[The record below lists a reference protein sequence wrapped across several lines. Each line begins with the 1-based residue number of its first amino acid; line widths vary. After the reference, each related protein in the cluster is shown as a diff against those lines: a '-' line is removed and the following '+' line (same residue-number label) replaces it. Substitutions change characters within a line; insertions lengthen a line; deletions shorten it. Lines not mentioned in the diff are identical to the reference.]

1 MVECRPGPWV
11 NGPVAPHAWVA
22 SGCIVLSVQLELSTP
37 ALLFPAIS
45 LLLLAYTNR
54 FLGLA
59 TLVRGLHATYEA
71 APKPNVLGQIANLR
85 KRLHLI
91 RDMQFVGVLAL
102 ALCTSAMLLVYVGV
116 ALLAKVLFAVSL
128 LCLLASLALSLREIS
143 MSIGALDLQLS
154 SLEALGTSQSP
165 APR

>member
-1 MVECRPGPWV
+1 MAR
-11 NGPVAPHAWVA
+11 
-22 SGCIVLSVQLELSTP
+22 VQLELSTP

-59 TLVRGLHATYEA
+59 TLVRSLHATYEA

-85 KRLHLI
+85 RRLFLI

-102 ALCTSAMLLVYVGV
+102 ALCTASMLLVYVGFALV
-116 ALLAKVLFAVSL
+116 AKGLFAFSL
-128 LCLLASLALSLREIS
+128 VCLLGSLALSLREIA
-143 MSIGALDLQLS
+143 MSIGALDLQLN
-154 SLEALGTSQSP
+154 SLEALGTTQP
-165 APR
+165 PLRR

>member
-1 MVECRPGPWV
+1 M
-11 NGPVAPHAWVA
+11 
-22 SGCIVLSVQLELSTP
+22 QLELSTP

-71 APKPNVLGQIANLR
+71 APKPNVLGQLANLR
-85 KRLHLI
+85 KRLYLI

-102 ALCTSAMLLVYVGV
+102 ALCTASMLLVYVGV
-116 ALLAKVLFAVSL
+116 ALLAKGLFALSL
-128 LCLLASLALSLREIS
+128 VCLLGSLALSLREIA
-143 MSIGALDLQLS
+143 MSIGALDLQLNN
-154 SLEALGTSQSP
+154 LEALGATQLP
-165 APR
+165 PRR

>member
-1 MVECRPGPWV
+1 MAR
-11 NGPVAPHAWVA
+11 
-22 SGCIVLSVQLELSTP
+22 VQLELSTP

-71 APKPNVLGQIANLR
+71 APKPNVLGQLANLR
-85 KRLHLI
+85 KRLYLI

-102 ALCTSAMLLVYVGV
+102 ALCTASMLLVYVGV
-116 ALLAKVLFAVSL
+116 ALLAKGLFALSL
-128 LCLLASLALSLREIS
+128 VCLLGSLALSLREIA
-143 MSIGALDLQLS
+143 MSIGALDLQLNN
-154 SLEALGTSQSP
+154 LEALGATQLP
-165 APR
+165 PRR

>member
-1 MVECRPGPWV
+1 
-11 NGPVAPHAWVA
+11 VAR
-22 SGCIVLSVQLELSTP
+22 VQLELSTP

-71 APKPNVLGQIANLR
+71 APKPNVLGQLANLR
-85 KRLHLI
+85 KRLYLI

-102 ALCTSAMLLVYVGV
+102 ALCTASMLLVYVGV
-116 ALLAKVLFAVSL
+116 ALLAKGLFALSL
-128 LCLLASLALSLREIS
+128 VCLLGSLALSLREIA
-143 MSIGALDLQLS
+143 MSIGALDLQLNN
-154 SLEALGTSQSP
+154 LEALGATQLP
-165 APR
+165 PRR